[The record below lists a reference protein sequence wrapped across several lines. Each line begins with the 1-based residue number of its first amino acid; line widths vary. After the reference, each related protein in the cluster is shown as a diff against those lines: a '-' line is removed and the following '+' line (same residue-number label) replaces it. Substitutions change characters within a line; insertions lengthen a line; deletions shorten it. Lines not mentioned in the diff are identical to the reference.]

1 MNRRN
6 TEDFTK
12 NSINITIKRAFLVSK
27 GSLITSISTYE
38 DTEVANLVN
47 PSRSA
52 RPLLVTI
59 FEQLSSIGNGSH
71 VHCIGKVLQP

>member
-1 MNRRN
+1 MKNSMNRRN

-27 GSLITSISTYE
+27 GSLKTSISTYE

-47 PSRSA
+47 PR
-52 RPLLVTI
+52 
-59 FEQLSSIGNGSH
+59 
-71 VHCIGKVLQP
+71 